1 MDDGAP
7 FTSWTEPKWTVLL
20 GFKIPVQRY
29 YYVHTATV
37 TIDRK
42 ERQMVQEGKKESVFR
57 RQNALVVCAE
67 QAAGESCATTGHVA
81 TKESKR
87 D

>member
-20 GFKIPVQRY
+20 GFKIPVQRL
-29 YYVHTATV
+29 YYVHRATV

-42 ERQMVQEGKKESVFR
+42 ERQMVQEGKKNPFFVAKTHWWSAR
-57 RQNALVVCAE
+57 RKQRGNPARQ
-67 QAAGESCATTGHVA
+67 QATWQ
-81 TKESKR
+81 
-87 D
+87 

>member
-42 ERQMVQEGKKESVFR
+42 ERQMVQEGKKESGF
-57 RQNALVVCAE
+57 
-67 QAAGESCATTGHVA
+67 S
-81 TKESKR
+81 SPKR
-87 D
+87 IGGLRGASSRGILRDNRPRGNERKQT